1 MGDVK
6 DTFQSEFDA
15 YIQAQLSV
23 EEQQQVNDL
32 ITICRT
38 IMKRA
43 ANAPMD
49 DDDKTVDDFWQ
60 KSTDHLLDTMS
71 RGDPVRFQETA
82 PGVRTLLKQLEAQEK
97 KHRAKHALAFKRILR
112 PPTAVNMGR
121 VTEILGSSSVQ
132 CVRTSHS
139 VQDILCITRLDG
151 TRIGFHTRPIPQHVF
166 RHYVLCYDSV
176 RIPLMSIMYQLD
188 PHNALDSPLYNG
200 AREVDPMFFPKDA
213 IVRHESRPNLN
224 VHSSEHSQSSN
235 DWYQQ
240 TRKNW
245 KVKSHQTYC
254 PAKERMINRIQSARL
269 GFLTHPIEFRLVLV
283 TGSKHAQWAI
293 VATTMTGGEWNRIRI
308 GSDYGLF
315 TVAIV

>member
-97 KHRAKHALAFKRILR
+97 KHRAKHALAFKRIL
-112 PPTAVNMGR
+112 
-121 VTEILGSSSVQ
+121 
-132 CVRTSHS
+132 
-139 VQDILCITRLDG
+139 
-151 TRIGFHTRPIPQHVF
+151 
-166 RHYVLCYDSV
+166 
-176 RIPLMSIMYQLD
+176 
-188 PHNALDSPLYNG
+188 
-200 AREVDPMFFPKDA
+200 
-213 IVRHESRPNLN
+213 
-224 VHSSEHSQSSN
+224 
-235 DWYQQ
+235 
-240 TRKNW
+240 
-245 KVKSHQTYC
+245 
-254 PAKERMINRIQSARL
+254 
-269 GFLTHPIEFRLVLV
+269 
-283 TGSKHAQWAI
+283 
-293 VATTMTGGEWNRIRI
+293 
-308 GSDYGLF
+308 
-315 TVAIV
+315 